1 MEMNITLKELAAG
14 EKFVL
19 KAVRKGLYVVE
30 NAYSRDEEY
39 FSPGVL
45 GRSVSGTT
53 PADGERVL
61 RSVTRDVSDLER

>member
-1 MEMNITLKELAAG
+1 METSNAMKELAAG

-19 KAVRKGLYVVE
+19 RAVRKGLYVVE

-45 GRSVSGTT
+45 GRTASKATL
-53 PADGERVL
+53 ADGEPIL
-61 RSVTRDVSDLER
+61 RSVARDVTDLER